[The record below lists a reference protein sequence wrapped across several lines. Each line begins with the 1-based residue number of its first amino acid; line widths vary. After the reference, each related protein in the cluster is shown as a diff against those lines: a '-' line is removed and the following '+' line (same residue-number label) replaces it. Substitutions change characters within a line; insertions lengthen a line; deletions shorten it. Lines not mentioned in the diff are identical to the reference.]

1 MATVAAFLKPT
12 RIKLVSLLEWTLFIL
27 LTAARGELETT
38 QHVLVAVYPLLFF
51 YLVGC
56 ALAAASERIR
66 QIASGWPLWVWGA
79 GLAALDQGIKAVV
92 TAWIPYQASAPIVAN
107 WLHLAHEQNPHGSW
121 IASVFSLQP
130 ASGVTLLQW
139 GLALLVLP
147 FSMLGHRYY
156 VVRHRKSLWADVA
169 LLGLFAGYASWG
181 CDMAFRGHIVDF
193 IQLPGLM
200 TADLKD
206 IWVIIGVAA
215 LFAEVLDNPELS
227 WRGGGWRKEKDD
239 LIQLL
244 RDLYGFATQE
254 VGRILDG
261 VRRSTSRNT
270 KRK

>member
-1 MATVAAFLKPT
+1 
-12 RIKLVSLLEWTLFIL
+12 
-27 LTAARGELETT
+27 
-38 QHVLVAVYPLLFF
+38 
-51 YLVGC
+51 
-56 ALAAASERIR
+56 
-66 QIASGWPLWVWGA
+66 
-79 GLAALDQGIKAVV
+79 
-92 TAWIPYQASAPIVAN
+92 
-107 WLHLAHEQNPHGSW
+107 
-121 IASVFSLQP
+121 
-130 ASGVTLLQW
+130 
-139 GLALLVLP
+139 
-147 FSMLGHRYY
+147 
-156 VVRHRKSLWADVA
+156 
-169 LLGLFAGYASWG
+169 
-181 CDMAFRGHIVDF
+181 MAFRGHIVDF